1 MSITDTRIGYILNSA
16 RARLIP
22 HPIGAPVLAPVP
34 APVLAPALATVL
46 TTVPVLATAPVPVL
60 TTARDQPGRR
70 APLPGPLP
78 PGSGPH

>member
-1 MSITDTRIGYILNSA
+1 MSITDTGIGFIINSA

-22 HPIGAPVLAPVP
+22 HPIGAPVLVPVP
-34 APVLAPALATVL
+34 VLAPVLA
-46 TTVPVLATAPVPVL
+46 TVPVLG
-60 TTARDQPGRR
+60 QPGRR

>member
-1 MSITDTRIGYILNSA
+1 MSITDTGIGFIINSA

-22 HPIGAPVLAPVP
+22 HPIGAPVPVL
-34 APVLAPALATVL
+34 APVLA
-46 TTVPVLATAPVPVL
+46 TVPVLG
-60 TTARDQPGRR
+60 QPGRR